1 MRNPLY
7 NTSAHV
13 SPSRVVT
20 LTIRCCLLFSAF
32 LIASQ
37 TAAASSAPPA
47 IAVHPLSTTVVRGD
61 PVTLDC
67 RASSSEDD
75 DAVLEW
81 YRDGRPVDID
91 PSVSMTKKLQICAKI
106 LFCQILILML

>member
-1 MRNPLY
+1 M
-7 NTSAHV
+7 T
-13 SPSRVVT
+13 
-20 LTIRCCLLFSAF
+20 
-32 LIASQ
+32 ASHAA
-37 TAAASSAPPA
+37 TATSAPPA

-91 PSVSMTKKLQICAKI
+91 PSVSMTKKIYRFVQKY
-106 LFCQILILML
+106 FSVKF